1 MPRKTFRV
9 AVAAEPT
16 SFDLEGPVRGVQ
28 NFLCRD
34 RIAAGKLMKFAELF
48 SSIEEDSEDSAAS
61 AKAGAAAIP
70 AIRDFFNSALA
81 PEARTRF
88 WDMIDDDEEGI
99 PLDTLVDIAG
109 WLAEVYS
116 GGRPTGTSSEPGSEV
131 TSSGGGSPATPS
143 PVDTV
148 TYSRPSALTS
158 STT

>member
-48 SSIEEDSEDSAAS
+48 SAIEEDSEDSAQS
-61 AKAGAAAIP
+61 AKAGAQAIP
-70 AIRDFFNSALA
+70 AIRDFFNAALI
-81 PEARTRF
+81 PEARARF
-88 WDMIDDDEEGI
+88 WDMVESDEEGI

-116 GGRPTGTSSEPGSEV
+116 GGRPTGTNSEPGSEV
-131 TSSGGGSPATPS
+131 TSSGDGSPATPS
-143 PVDTV
+143 AADIT
-148 TYSRPSALTS
+148 TYSRPSGLTS
-158 STT
+158 SSI